1 MVLKNKKGAV
11 SHIEMILS
19 FIIFVGFL
27 IFLFAIFKPFRIAS
41 SSETYVDVVERG
53 IKENVSV
60 NVNFQTLK
68 LTGTN
73 PGCFCIPYSLKKVI
87 VKNVNEVKILDSNV
101 ETDGNRLCIK
111 NSQIFF
117 YISSSEEFPN
127 NIGNLYNPNPPG
139 DICDELTDNYD
150 LGLFRTYDF
159 YSNRKLNKLHSD
171 TLNNYDEVKDYFDIT
186 SSKDFSFS
194 VRDKEDGIIIKENT
208 KKAVTGVRVIARDV
222 PIQRVNN
229 NGNYDYLLLNIRVW

>member
-127 NIGNLYNPNPPG
+127 NIGNLYNPNPHAYFFSG
-139 DICDELTDNYD
+139 AHVCLHGNDCDSFIPELRIF
-150 LGLFRTYDF
+150 LLLF
-159 YSNRKLNKLHSD
+159 YSNTYPNVFLFRR
-171 TLNNYDEVKDYFDIT
+171 I
-186 SSKDFSFS
+186 FSFGKIS
-194 VRDKEDGIIIKENT
+194 PYYKGAFLFTPADLRGQHLPLSCFGKLFIYSSF
-208 KKAVTGVRVIARDV
+208 RV
-222 PIQRVNN
+222 PPSSGYNN
-229 NGNYDYLLLNIRVW
+229 HTYRCGS